1 MSFPDAVKACLN
13 QYAGFSGRARRSEF
27 WFFYLAY
34 VLAVVV
40 ATIVG
45 TVIKFPYLGILVVL
59 ALVVP
64 MLAVEIR
71 RLHDTGRSGWFIFIG
86 VIPLIGPIILLVFLV
101 QDSQPQPNQY
111 GPSPKGVV
119 GYQQPYPA

>member
-34 VLAVVV
+34 LLAVIV
-40 ATIVG
+40 ASIVG
-45 TVIKFPYLGILVVL
+45 AVIKFPYLGILVVL
-59 ALVVP
+59 ALIVP

-71 RLHDTGRSGWFIFIG
+71 RLHDTGRSGWFILISL
-86 VIPLIGPIILLVFLV
+86 IPLIGPIVLLVFLV

-111 GPSPKGVV
+111 GASPKGVA
-119 GYQQPYPA
+119 GYQPYPA